1 MSVNGNGEC
10 KGGGDQMN
18 SGCGC
23 ASQNSEKKAVEFKV
37 KFVYKFAF
45 FVGAVLAL
53 SWFFEGWRQVQ
64 EGFTL
69 PHCAMLLFG
78 TATTIFF
85 VGVQA
90 YWIYLEEKFKGT
102 LKKRFGLFERIYE
115 MTRRD
120 SDIQGCR

>member
-1 MSVNGNGEC
+1 MDGRI
-10 KGGGDQMN
+10 
-18 SGCGC
+18 
-23 ASQNSEKKAVEFKV
+23 AVQK
-37 KFVYKFAF
+37 YQSI
-45 FVGAVLAL
+45 FVGAVLEL

-64 EGFTL
+64 EGVTL

-115 MTRRD
+115 MTKRD